1 MAGSWR
7 VSDEEELDKLRRLSR
22 EARHL
27 RTEDAWNRL
36 AVQVA
41 RCEHLGVLD
50 TVGEEAGDAVAET
63 PAEPTDE
70 RPEPG
75 RRYVS

>member
-7 VSDEEELDKLRRLSR
+7 VSDDEELAKLRRLSH
-22 EARHL
+22 EARTQ

-36 AVQVA
+36 AEQVA
-41 RCEHLGVLD
+41 RCERLGVLD
-50 TVGEEAGDAVAET
+50 GAGDVGAVGSE
-63 PAEPTDE
+63 PATRPTDE
-70 RPEPG
+70 RREPG